1 MGVKQDLRG
10 KSQSHFL
17 LGKTQSGS
25 KKAGETVES
34 RALRPR
40 PGFFGF
46 RTKVSSAPEM
56 VSLSDGSKVPEHSV
70 SPPLLITLS
79 SKKLL
84 FASKLS
90 RPWH

>member
-1 MGVKQDLRG
+1 MESAPRDLVG
-10 KSQSHFL
+10 
-17 LGKTQSGS
+17 
-25 KKAGETVES
+25 
-34 RALRPR
+34 
-40 PGFFGF
+40 GFFGF

-56 VSLSDGSKVPEHSV
+56 VPSSDRSKMSDLEHSI

-79 SKKLL
+79 GKKLL